1 MDTSNM
7 ENTIWHES
15 QAKLNEKLLTL
26 HEMTC
31 LSSLT
36 CQLKTFYNFFW
47 IERYKIGA
55 MNDETIVYNLT
66 SLLVNF
72 WWCKMCMLLCKIV

>member
-1 MDTSNM
+1 M
-7 ENTIWHES
+7 ENTILHET
-15 QAKLNEKLLTL
+15 QAKLNEKVLTL

-31 LSSLT
+31 LSCLT

-55 MNDETIVYNLT
+55 MIYETIVYNLT
-66 SLLVNF
+66 SLLVIF
-72 WWCKMCMLLCKIV
+72 